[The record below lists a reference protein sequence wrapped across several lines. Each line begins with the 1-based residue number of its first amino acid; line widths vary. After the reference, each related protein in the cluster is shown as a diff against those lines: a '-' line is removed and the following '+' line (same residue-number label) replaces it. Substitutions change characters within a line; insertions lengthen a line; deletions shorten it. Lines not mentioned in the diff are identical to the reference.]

1 MPERT
6 HVKAATT
13 TVTVTKSQ
21 SDLIALL
28 RRYGCRDFGFD
39 EDPNGKEASV
49 RFRITTG
56 GRDLPVLMRVD
67 IEAVYRALYPTP
79 PKGHGSQ
86 RIKALDARREQA
98 QRTAW
103 RLLIDWIDAACSTTS
118 IGLQSVEEVFM
129 AHIVVRDH
137 DNRPLRLIE
146 AFHQMQANGSL
157 PLALPSGGARG

>member
-1 MPERT
+1 MAERT

-21 SDLIALL
+21 TDLIALL
-28 RRYGCRDFGFD
+28 RRYGARDFGFD

-49 RFRITTG
+49 RFRVTTG

-67 IEAVYRALYPTP
+67 IEAVYRALYPQK

-86 RIKALDARREQA
+86 VARTLAARQEQA

-103 RLLIDWIDAACSTTS
+103 RLLIDWIDAACSTTA

-137 DNRPLRLIE
+137 NERPLRLIE
-146 AFHQMQANGSL
+146 AFHQMQSSGAL
-157 PLALPSGGARG
+157 PLALPSGGAR